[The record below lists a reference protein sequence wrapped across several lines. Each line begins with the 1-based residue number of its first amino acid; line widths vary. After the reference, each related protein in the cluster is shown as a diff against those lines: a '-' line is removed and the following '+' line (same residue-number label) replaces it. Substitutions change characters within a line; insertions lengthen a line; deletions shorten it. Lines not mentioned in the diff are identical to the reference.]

1 MKRAALILLFVGRL
15 SAQQDLWDQSPL
27 RYSETPARDRLAE
40 LALQWQLDDGIL
52 RGGTLLERVWQVLAA
67 LKVPEASQVL
77 VFSKTSKQNGIIN
90 PGNPRALF
98 HSLNCYCAFVPGGL
112 MEVIIQ
118 EKTLGPV
125 FYIVD
130 LGYAG
135 KAATIERDTSDCLSC
150 HGSGRTENVPGM
162 LVRSVFPDQ
171 KGHALLSFGSG
182 LVTHETPVAERWGGY
197 YVTGSIA
204 LPHLGNRTY
213 VDGRSELPQAFAWP
227 DLRGK
232 IDVRNYP
239 CATSDIVS
247 LMVLEHQ
254 CQAHNLLTAA
264 TMNYKRTYYLSKAID
279 PNADPDSGSAG
290 RVADQSARKIVEW
303 FLFKGEASI
312 GVDGVQG
319 DEKFQKQF
327 AALLPRTRQGESL
340 ADFQLNSRLFKNRC
354 SYMIYSEAFVSL
366 PAAVKSRVIQ
376 GLKKILEA
384 DGIDD
389 EYPNMKLSERRRTAK
404 ILDDTRI
411 W

>member
-171 KGHALLSFGSG
+171 EGHALLSFGSG

-340 ADFQLNSRLFKNRC
+340 ADFQLNSRLFKNRS
-354 SYMIYSEAFVSL
+354 SYMIYSEAFVGL
-366 PAAVKSRVIQ
+366 PEAVKSRVIQ

-404 ILDDTRI
+404 ILDDTGI